1 MVNTK
6 LLTTLQLF
14 LYNIFMQQLPK
25 DRSNYCTLYIVRH
38 GQTQWNLKRIVQG
51 HTDSPL
57 TSEGV
62 MQARTLGKQFKN
74 IDFAAAY
81 SSDSLRAKRTA
92 EIISLEKKL
101 TIKTTEFLRERF
113 LGKLEGKPFNNHI
126 NELKYVFEEYIDEQ
140 EKTLLEQLI
149 NKDLIKDVE
158 PMENIIARFIPF
170 IREIAITH
178 IGDKVLVVSHG
189 GVLLRFIKHLGY
201 MKNPYIK
208 NTGYIKILSD
218 GVDFFVEE
226 VQNIEESRFSS

>member
-1 MVNTK
+1 MQK
-6 LLTTLQLF
+6 LS
-14 LYNIFMQQLPK
+14 K
-25 DRSNYCTLYIVRH
+25 DKSNYCTLYIVRH

-62 MQARTLGKQFKN
+62 TQARTLGKQFKN
-74 IDFAAAY
+74 IDFSAIY

-113 LGKLEGKPFNNHI
+113 LGKLEGRLFNNHI

-140 EKTLLEQLI
+140 EKTLLESKI
-149 NKDLIKDVE
+149 NKELIKDVE
-158 PMENIIARFIPF
+158 PIENLIARFIPF

-178 IGDKVLVVSHG
+178 FGEKVLVVSHG